1 MIKIVPD
8 PPLATPRKPA
18 YTAFGCCN
26 GNHPPLFSVCD
37 GIELEDA
44 LVHLSLQIQ
53 CARHTTAQAC
63 ERADEPFRN
72 LLMATQHSLELSN
85 ALIESVLDGMEAKA
99 ASK

>member
-8 PPLATPRKPA
+8 PPLTTPRKPV

-53 CARHTTAQAC
+53 CAKQTTAQVC
-63 ERADEPFRN
+63 KRADEQFKN
-72 LLMATQHSLELSN
+72 LLLATQHSLEMSN

-99 ASK
+99 SN

>member
-53 CARHTTAQAC
+53 CAKQTTAQVC
-63 ERADEPFRN
+63 ERADEQFKS
-72 LLMATQHSLELSN
+72 LLVATRQSLEMSN
-85 ALIESVLDGMEAKA
+85 ALIETVLDGMEAKA